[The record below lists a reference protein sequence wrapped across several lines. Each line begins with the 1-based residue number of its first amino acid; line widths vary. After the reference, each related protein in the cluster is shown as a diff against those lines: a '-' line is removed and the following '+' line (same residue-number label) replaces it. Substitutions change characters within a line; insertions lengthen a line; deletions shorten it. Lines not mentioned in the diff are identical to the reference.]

1 MLVAAIATVGL
12 IIGIA
17 VDSWIPFG
25 IAAVIAIAFQ
35 EMANAFLH
43 NHMHKLY
50 EGEEDDHGVKTID

>member
-1 MLVAAIATVGL
+1 MGVLIACVGL

-25 IAAVIAIAFQ
+25 ISVVIAFGLEFAKS
-35 EMANAFLH
+35 AWLH

-50 EGEEDDHGVKTID
+50 EGEEDDHGVKTIE